1 MASFRATPPEF
12 YPGRDLAMADS
23 QKIKWA
29 ERPLVSVA
37 LRYGLAVVSV
47 AAALGS
53 AQVFLYFHLPQP
65 FTAFALSAIAIT
77 YWYGGTL
84 PGVFAAL
91 LSLIVRGYYF
101 EPEISVV
108 SRIFYDLVFLTFAL
122 LMTRITRT
130 RNELEVRVAERTEA
144 LTRANEDLKLEI
156 IERKQAEERLRQS
169 EDYLHEAQKLGR
181 MGSWAHN
188 TISGTFFASP
198 ELLRIFGR
206 DPHAEKPT
214 REMLRAYIHPEDR
227 PSYVEMITRATS
239 EKADWDTEYRIVLEN
254 GKLKHIHAV
263 AHAVTNGTGDLVE
276 YIGTVMDVTERK
288 RAEAALREAQSDLA
302 RINRVT
308 TMGELTASLAHEINQ
323 PIAAAVTNANT
334 CLRWLAA
341 DTPNLEEARAAVT
354 RIVKDGTRASEIIK
368 RVRLLF
374 KKGTPERELVDVNEA
389 IREMIVLLHSE
400 AVRYSISVR
409 AELAA
414 DLPQV
419 MGDRVQ
425 LQQVLMNLMLNG
437 IEAMRDVD
445 GTRELVV
452 KSERGEY
459 EQALVSVSDTGVGL
473 PQQQAD
479 QIFNAFFTT
488 KSHGTGMGL
497 RISRSIVESY
507 GGRLWAAENSPRGAS
522 FYVTLPTK
530 AEALE

>member
-1 MASFRATPPEF
+1 MASFGATPQELIQGETLP
-12 YPGRDLAMADS
+12 MADS
-23 QKIKWA
+23 QKIKWV
-29 ERPLVSVA
+29 ERPGISVA

-47 AAALGS
+47 AAALGW
-53 AQVFLYFHLPQP
+53 AQAFLYFHLPQP

-101 EPEISVV
+101 EPEISTV
-108 SRIFYDLVFLTFAL
+108 SRFFYDLVFLTFAL

-130 RNELEVRVAERTEA
+130 RNDLEVSVAERTAA

-188 TISGTFFASP
+188 SVSGTFFASP

-214 REMLRAYIHPEDR
+214 REVLRACIHPEDR
-227 PSYVEMITRATS
+227 PSYVEMVTRATS
-239 EKADWDTEYRIVLEN
+239 EKADWDTEYRIVLED

-288 RAEAALREAQSDLA
+288 LAEAALREAQSDLA

-334 CLRWLAA
+334 TLRWLAREHP
-341 DTPNLEEARAAVT
+341 DLEEARASAL
-354 RIVKDGTRASEIIK
+354 RIVKDGTRAAEIIT
-368 RVRLLF
+368 RMRSLF
-374 KKGTPERELVDVNEA
+374 KKGTQQRELVDINDVV
-389 IREMIVLLHSE
+389 REMIVLLRGE
-400 AVRYSISVR
+400 ATRYSISFR
-409 AELAA
+409 TELAP
-414 DLPQV
+414 DLPRF
-419 MGDRVQ
+419 MADRVQ

-437 IEAMRDVD
+437 IEAMKEAEGNRSL
-445 GTRELVV
+445 TI
-452 KSERGEY
+452 KSQRADDD
-459 EQALVSVSDTGVGL
+459 QVLISVSDTGVGL
-473 PQQQAD
+473 PPQFAE

-488 KSHGTGMGL
+488 KGQGTGMGL
-497 RISRSIVESY
+497 SISRSIVEAH
-507 GGRLWAAENSPRGAS
+507 GGRLWADDNSPRGAS
-522 FYVTLPTK
+522 FYVSLPTK
-530 AEALE
+530 VEVHE